1 MVGARVFSPRTWY
14 LMDATTERARVVLP
28 FVRIGPEMARHYTKA
43 FILLAVLALLGCQS
57 GEPSGEGGS
66 PSSLPDQEIDG
77 FTLTQTRDGE
87 KVWVLRADRALVFE
101 EAGRVEM
108 TDFRVDFF
116 KETGDVRST
125 LTARNGLLLKRT
137 NDMEAFGNVLLYAED
152 GTRLTTERL
161 TWNERTGKIQSDR
174 FVRVVQGRDEFT
186 GVGLEADPDLK
197 NLRVMSDFKAYVR
210 TPDGELV
217 EED

>member
-1 MVGARVFSPRTWY
+1 
-14 LMDATTERARVVLP
+14 
-28 FVRIGPEMARHYTKA
+28 MARLRTVS
-43 FILLAVLALLGCQS
+43 FLLLVILALPSCQG
-57 GEPSGEGGS
+57 GEPSGQGEHGS
-66 PSSLPDQEIDG
+66 VLADQEIDG
-77 FTLTQTRDGE
+77 FALTQTRDGQKE
-87 KVWVLRADRALVFE
+87 WVLRADRALVFE

-108 TDFRVDFF
+108 TAFRVDFF
-116 KETGDVRST
+116 TESGDVRST
-125 LTARNGLLLKRT
+125 LTARNGLLMRRT
-137 NDMEAFGNVLLYAED
+137 NDMEAFGDVLLYAED

-186 GVGLEADPDLK
+186 GVGIEADPDLK
-197 NLRVMSDFKAYVR
+197 NIRVLSEFEAFVR